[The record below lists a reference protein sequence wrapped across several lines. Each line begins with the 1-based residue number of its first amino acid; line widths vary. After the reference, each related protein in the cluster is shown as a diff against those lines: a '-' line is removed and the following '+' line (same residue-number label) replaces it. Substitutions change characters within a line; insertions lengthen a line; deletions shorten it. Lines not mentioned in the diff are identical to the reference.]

1 MPRKG
6 KCVRCSHDLFECK
19 SKEIKELPC
28 KHYCH
33 SSCMVFYHEDEEE
46 GEEAYCPCG
55 CRIPKD
61 WVKTAVDE
69 IKEQQRIDEGVDY
82 KEFYSRFSLTA
93 LDTIDDH
100 FSWLQGSI
108 GKHGINY
115 NSKNF
120 RNFVEYMGMLQK
132 VLTLEQQLEDNDRKG
147 EKNN

>member
-6 KCVRCSHDLFECK
+6 KCVRCSCDLFECK
-19 SKEIKELPC
+19 SKEVKELLC

-33 SSCMVFYHEDEEE
+33 SSCMVLFHEEE
-46 GEEAYCPCG
+46 GEEAYWSCP
-55 CRIPKD
+55 CRIPRD
-61 WVKTAVDE
+61 WLKKTVDE

-82 KEFYSRFSLTA
+82 QEFYSRFSLTA

-100 FSWLQGSI
+100 FNWLQGSI
-108 GKHGINY
+108 GRLGINY
-115 NSKNF
+115 NSENF

-132 VLTLEQQLEDNDRKG
+132 VLTLVQQLEDNDRKG

>member
-19 SKEIKELPC
+19 SKEVKELPC

-33 SSCMVFYHEDEEE
+33 SSCMVLFYEDEEE
-46 GEEAYCPCG
+46 GEEAYCSCRR
-55 CRIPKD
+55 RIPRHWLK
-61 WVKTAVDE
+61 KTVDE

-82 KEFYSRFSLTA
+82 QEFYSRFSLTA

-100 FSWLQGSI
+100 FNWLQGSI
-108 GKHGINY
+108 GRHGINY
-115 NSKNF
+115 NSENF

-132 VLTLEQQLEDNDRKG
+132 VLILVQQLEDNDRKG